1 MLSTNITEIII
12 PGCIFSLLCYGA
24 YSDFK
29 TQTVSNW
36 ITYGIIMLSLPLI
49 TLNKPNITWYH
60 FLMIALLFIL
70 FAINKFGGADFKAI
84 VPIILSMSLINFIY
98 FMVMVVLVGG
108 ILMHPRFNL
117 KAKREEQDKYIEIRL
132 KLFPAI
138 AIVYLIVSALS

>member
-1 MLSTNITEIII
+1 MLPINITEIII

-49 TLNKPNITWYH
+49 ALNKVNITWYH

-108 ILMHPRFNL
+108 ILMHPMFNL

-138 AIVYLIVSALS
+138 AIVYLIVSILS

>member
-1 MLSTNITEIII
+1 MLPINITEIII

-49 TLNKPNITWYH
+49 ALNKPNITWYH

-98 FMVMVVLVGG
+98 FMVIVVLVGG
-108 ILMHPRFNL
+108 ILMHPMFNL